1 MDVYLNSQLETWVV
15 SKLLN
20 RDESLEK
27 KEEKRLITVEQKLN
41 DLYEA
46 IFVTEYENRAN
57 GVIMGKCEFDE
68 RSRLFVKMIESQLS
82 PYADYEV
89 E

>member
-1 MDVYLNSQLETWVV
+1 M
-15 SKLLN
+15 LN

-27 KEEKRLITVEQKLN
+27 EEGKRLITVEPKLN